1 MQISGLW
8 ISYEVFICLLIS
20 VQIKLKRMH
29 ANMHDNI
36 AGYALGNAIV
46 NKSL

>member
-20 VQIKLKRMH
+20 VPIKLKRMH

-36 AGYALGNAIV
+36 ARYALGNAIV